1 MKFFKY
7 ISLSMILAT
16 ALISGCKEKEASFD
30 DPYQG
35 GIAPLGIKIDRQQIP
50 VPAVGMAGT
59 VITFKATGLMPHK
72 DKIQFLFN
80 GEKAE
85 ITEITET
92 GIKAKVPGRASSGVT
107 SFVIDGQLVFGP
119 NFTVT
124 GFVKKDPTF
133 KVVAGT
139 NGPVDK
145 IYQLAGGN
153 LLLLGGFTNYDNK
166 GIVKPINRIARIF
179 PDGTWDRSLLSGSAA
194 NGDLYGMAV
203 VNSQWYLGGAFSGYA
218 QRGGI
223 NNITRVSN
231 QGTIDT
237 MIQETYTKKLIYVPT
252 FNGGTDGAITEIY
265 AYNNKIIATG
275 NFKYYVSRRYD
286 QPSRQLKDSTVI
298 DTVDVRQLVRFN
310 TNGTLDK
317 TWRFDPNAT
326 GYGGKKGKSLPGSN
340 GYIRTI
346 MHSDGKI
353 LVHGNFTKFDDQ
365 PAGYITRLN
374 ADGTIDP
381 TFNPGGAG
389 ADFVISYASYNE
401 VTKKYLLCGTFKKF
415 NGVAAESLV
424 MLNYDG
430 SVDQSFVPKKFVGG
444 FPDFTKQLNDGLCL
458 IGGYFKTYDGVNRQ
472 GFLILND
479 KGEIADGYNN
489 VGNLLGKIN
498 NVFETKSADNKRA
511 LLIAGSFF
519 VFDNIETNNIIRVTL
534 EN

>member
-1 MKFFKY
+1 
-7 ISLSMILAT
+7 MILAT

-59 VITFKATGLMPHK
+59 VITFKATGLVPHK